1 MKESTSKEKVLKKV
15 RNALINKLENPFKD
29 VDFTSNVFFQQK
41 EGPEV
46 EFATKL
52 VENGGT
58 FIYCENEK
66 VKCF

>member
-52 VENGGT
+52 KFG
-58 FIYCENEK
+58 
-66 VKCF
+66 